1 MAVTADTK
9 FTIADIASTLTSTP
23 PAKTSVSTIT
33 STSINTASISNIEIV
48 PKSDIEVVPN
58 VKEFTTN
65 VRREVGI
72 DDNYVVLGNG
82 IFDKLMET
90 ATEHLAVQFANGR
103 IRGEDYSTAY
113 IQIFQA
119 TLQAALTAW
128 LQKGLNEKQ
137 LALEL
142 ASKNAELKLQAD
154 VKNTE
159 LKLQADIKNAELKA
173 QTDVKSAELELQAD
187 LSKNQGDLQWAIALL
202 QRDSQEALV
211 EAQVKLTDAQ
221 VVHLDK
227 QGKLLTAQTAQATT
241 QAELLDKQ
249 GEHLDAQIRH
259 LDAQAGLPAAQIE
272 LLDAQVASEES
283 KRNLYKRQ
291 IEGFD
296 EDYKQKILKICMDS
310 WAVGFSVARDSFE
323 ASGIPAPMQKTTID
337 SLYNQYVVTELDKY
351 NYSRPI

>member
-33 STSINTASISNIEIV
+33 STPINIGSI
-48 PKSDIEVVPN
+48 SDIEGVPN
-58 VKEFTTN
+58 VDEFTTN

-113 IQIFQA
+113 IQVFQA
-119 TLQAALTAW
+119 TLQTALTIW
-128 LQKGLNEKQ
+128 LQKGSNEKQ

-154 VKNTE
+154 
-159 LKLQADIKNAELKA
+159 AKNAELK
-173 QTDVKSAELELQAD
+173 LQAD
-187 LSKNQGDLQWAIALL
+187 LSKNQGDLQWAVALL
-202 QRDSQEALV
+202 QRDIQEALI
-211 EAQVKLTDAQ
+211 DAQ
-221 VVHLDK
+221 V
-227 QGKLLTAQTAQATT
+227 
-241 QAELLDKQ
+241 QAEEAK
-249 GEHLDAQIRH
+249 
-259 LDAQAGLPAAQIE
+259 
-272 LLDAQVASEES
+272 
-283 KRNLYKRQ
+283 KNLYRRQ

-310 WAVGFSVARDSFE
+310 WAVGFSVARDSFQ
-323 ASGIPAPMQKTTID
+323 ASGIPAPMQKVTID
-337 SLYNQYVVTELDKY
+337 DLYNRFVVTELDKY
-351 NYSRPI
+351 NYGRPILDNP

>member
-1 MAVTADTK
+1 MTVTADTK
-9 FTIADIASTLTSTP
+9 FTIADITSTLTSTP
-23 PAKTSVSTIT
+23 PTKTSVSTIT
-33 STSINTASISNIEIV
+33 STPINIGSI
-48 PKSDIEVVPN
+48 SDIEGVPN
-58 VKEFTTN
+58 VDEFTTN

-142 ASKNAELKLQAD
+142 ASKNAELKLQAG
-154 VKNTE
+154 VKNAE

-173 QTDVKSAELELQAD
+173 QTDVKSAELKLQAD

-221 VVHLDK
+221 V
-227 QGKLLTAQTAQATT
+227 T
-241 QAELLDKQ
+241 
-249 GEHLDAQIRH
+249 
-259 LDAQAGLPAAQIE
+259 
-272 LLDAQVASEES
+272 SEES
-283 KRNLYKRQ
+283 KRDLYRRQ

-296 EDYKQKILKICMDS
+296 EDYKQKILKIMMDS

-323 ASGIPAPMQKTTID
+323 ASGIPAPMQKVTID
-337 SLYNQYVVTELDKY
+337 DLYNQYVVTELDKY